1 MISFKGA
8 HFPKEVI
15 LYAVFF
21 YVRSGA
27 YCDLEA
33 IMEEIDI
40 KVDYSTL
47 NLFPCGKLKFG
58 YPLYFT

>member
-1 MISFKGA
+1 MSGR
-8 HFPKEVI
+8 V
-15 LYAVFF
+15 YA
-21 YVRSGA
+21 S

-33 IMEEIDI
+33 IMEERDV